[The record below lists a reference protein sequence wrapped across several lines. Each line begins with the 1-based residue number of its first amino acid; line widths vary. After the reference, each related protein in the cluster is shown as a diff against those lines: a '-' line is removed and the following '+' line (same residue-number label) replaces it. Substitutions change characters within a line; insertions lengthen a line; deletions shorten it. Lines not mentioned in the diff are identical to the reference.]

1 MTNLYT
7 CHRWLLH
14 EKQSRHKRE
23 TGNLSIDI
31 MDEIDDLEGQCF
43 SPSDA
48 IFLRH
53 QPRPMY
59 RSHNINLIDEGTVSV
74 MVTIDSI
81 KPTTRGVI
89 DAADTENERALS
101 IIKLILSVFNKHY
114 PEEEEKT
121 SASKKRGRETSEDQ
135 QPTKRRRLER
145 LDEEEEDDDEDE
157 FKHSTVLNGSYTV
170 SNRKRGRSNC

>member
-1 MTNLYT
+1 M
-7 CHRWLLH
+7 
-14 EKQSRHKRE
+14 
-23 TGNLSIDI
+23 DI

-59 RSHNINLIDEGTVSV
+59 RSHNINLIDDGTVSV

-81 KPTTRGVI
+81 GPTTRGVI

-101 IIKLILSVFNKHY
+101 IIKVILTVFNKHY
-114 PEEEEKT
+114 PEEEKT

-145 LDEEEEDDDEDE
+145 LDEEEDEDDKDE